1 MSLKPSDQRGFNLAD
16 LIPSALQDTFQRY
29 VIHVIFVLIAIAAV
43 IVFQMN
49 LLGKIPTAFN
59 LGSFNS
65 APQVTPPSSA
75 SPAIVASIATPA
87 TSTELSRQ
95 TEPHTNIPTRPRT
108 DIITYT
114 VQNGDSF
121 TGIAAKFNLTLE
133 TLVFSNPYLNDDVHT
148 LRPNQRLLIAP
159 VNGVIRYVQKADT
172 LQILSKTYNIDSDSI
187 VNWPGNTVDLSTLKP
202 TDPIVSKMPENS
214 LLMVP
219 GGSRGVVGRPVITLD
234 KGKKYVVSD
243 AGPGQCTGGYSGGAV
258 GSGSFAWP
266 VSTRSVSGNNYTSVH
281 LAVDLA
287 AALGQSIFAADS
299 GVVTFAGW
307 SNWGY
312 GNMVVLDHGN
322 GWQTLYAHLSQW
334 NVSCG
339 QSVSKGNIVGLGG
352 STGNSTGPHL
362 HFEINLNG
370 TRPNPLAYLP
380 Q

>member
-1 MSLKPSDQRGFNLAD
+1 MATQPVSKQGESFTITIQRYIIHAIFVVIALAAVVIFQFD
-16 LIPSALQDTFQRY
+16 LLTKIPSA
-29 VIHVIFVLIAIAAV
+29 
-43 IVFQMN
+43 
-49 LLGKIPTAFN
+49 FN
-59 LGSFNS
+59 DGMFNS
-65 APQVTPPSSA
+65 VPTVPPPTSA
-75 SPAIVASIATPA
+75 VPVILPSIATPA

-95 TEPHTNIPTRPRT
+95 TDVHTNIPARPRT

-114 VQNGDSF
+114 VLSGDSF

-159 VNGVIRYVQKADT
+159 TNGVIRYVQKADT
-172 LQILSKTYNIDSDSI
+172 LQSLAKAYNVDADAI
-187 VNWPGNTVDLSTLKP
+187 VNWPGNKIDLSTLKP
-202 TDPIVSKMPENS
+202 TDPIVTKMPENS

-219 GGSRGVVGRPVITLD
+219 GGSRGIVGRPVVTIPKQT
-234 KGKKYVVSD
+234 KYVVSD

-258 GSGSFAWP
+258 GTGSFGWP
-266 VSTRSVSGNNYTSVH
+266 VSTHSVSGNGYTSVH

-287 AALGQSIFAADS
+287 AAIGQSIFAADS
-299 GVVTFAGW
+299 GVVTFGGW

-339 QSVSKGNIVGLGG
+339 QSVLKGNLIGLGG